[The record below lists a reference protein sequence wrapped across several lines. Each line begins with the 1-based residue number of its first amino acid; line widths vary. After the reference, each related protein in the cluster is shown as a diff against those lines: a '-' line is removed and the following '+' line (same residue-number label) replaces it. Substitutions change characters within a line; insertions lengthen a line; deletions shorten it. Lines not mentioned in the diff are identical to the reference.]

1 MNHEDDANPVGEP
14 HSTPRWVKVFGAIAI
29 LIVVLFILLL
39 LFGGGKHGP
48 RRHMQTGQT
57 ATERG
62 LG

>member
-1 MNHEDDANPVGEP
+1 MNHEDDTRPAGES

-29 LIVVLFILLL
+29 IIVVLFILLL

-48 RRHMQTGQT
+48 SRHMQTGQA